1 MGPMGADGDSF
12 KVHFQSGLSKASG
25 VNWYHDNAKSSLLKI
40 FTYRER
46 NNNGRE
52 FTVTKAYENKVS
64 DLISVSRVASYVT
77 GTAANAGS
85 AASGGSLA
93 GVIHSPL
100 AASTIEWKDSH
111 GTYGC
116 GSAVK

>member
-1 MGPMGADGDSF
+1 MGDHSGAVRGRFSFTLPMGADGDSF

-52 FTVTKAYENKVS
+52 FTVTKAYENNVS
-64 DLISVSRVASYVT
+64 DLISVSRIASYNSVD
-77 GTAANAGS
+77 
-85 AASGGSLA
+85 GGSLA
-93 GVIHSPL
+93 GVINSPKGDSTLTWAL
-100 AASTIEWKDSH
+100 ADPD
-111 GTYGC
+111 
-116 GSAVK
+116 V